1 MCVCSKGRHKN
12 VQDQDYMGVSKLHY
26 AICTNGNCKSMEF
39 ALIIF
44 MQLTLENCAFAIC
57 TKAFYAICTRESRL

>member
-1 MCVCSKGRHKN
+1 
-12 VQDQDYMGVSKLHY
+12 MGVSKLHY

-57 TKAFYAICTRESRL
+57 TKAFYGICTRESRL